1 MSAFKSSDRGPPS
14 AARSSAKIDMSLVH
28 TKRNAKSQAPDSSQ
42 FRSTSPKHRLGH
54 MAKVKFIGT
63 MGSAGILCLDEQ
75 TADSKGAKVN
85 ITNKKPGVILVVE
98 DEFLIRLDA
107 VDMIREAGFDA

>member
-1 MSAFKSSDRGPPS
+1 
-14 AARSSAKIDMSLVH
+14 
-28 TKRNAKSQAPDSSQ
+28 
-42 FRSTSPKHRLGH
+42 

-85 ITNKKPGVILVVE
+85 ITNRKPGVILVVE

-107 VDMIREAGFDA
+107 VDMCFAEIFDGRGAVLAALIALAIVICCSLPLLGWRNGVIVDGSFA